1 MQDYV
6 CHNLRIVLAN
16 ICTIPKRTKPQ
27 LGLLIIDY
35 INLINT
41 QHETQ
46 LRLIRDLVHAHRT
59 PSQSKSTHKSI
70 QFEVKFPPHYAAIFQ
85 ATWCFQVDFNNNCH
99 NTKKAH

>member
-16 ICTIPKRTKPQ
+16 IGTIPKRTKPQ

-46 LRLIRDLVHAHRT
+46 LQLIRDSVHA
-59 PSQSKSTHKSI
+59 QSKSTHKSI